1 MNILGISNV
10 TFKLKSKVSRRYSAP
25 VCSVTTPSDELLMT
39 AGKYLTV
46 IVRITAS
53 GTHTCIC
60 NVSCPSQERPRSAAV
75 IAHTCR
81 NLQCTNNFSW
91 WSKEPCGI
99 SWAHFR
105 ANRPLML
112 GRAFN
117 VCNNVCL
124 MFSGPGGR
132 SQVRPALV
140 WLPDVYPL
148 KPWGAFRHSI
158 YLIYK

>member
-1 MNILGISNV
+1 MSV
-10 TFKLKSKVSRRYSAP
+10 FRSC
-25 VCSVTTPSDELLMT
+25 VCSVTTLSDELLMT

-46 IVRITAS
+46 IHYCITANR
-53 GTHTCIC
+53 THTCIC
-60 NVSCPSQERPRSAAV
+60 YVSCPSQEHPQSAVV
-75 IAHTCR
+75 IAHTRR

-91 WSKEPCGI
+91 WSEEPCGI

-112 GRAFN
+112 VRAFN

-124 MFSGPGGR
+124 MFPGPGGH
-132 SQVRPALV
+132 SQVRLVLV